1 MVWGLKRADSQA
13 DSWIGMQ
20 HAPDWLQLAVLYG
33 GPGLLVGILVGLV
46 LHRWRAVFL
55 LVAAG
60 AVGAYLLAKGADDP
74 TCDDDC
80 PEILAAL
87 FAFFNLIGWTVGLAG
102 GTGYAKLARHRR

>member
-1 MVWGLKRADSQA
+1 MVGGLKRTDPRA
-13 DSWIGMQ
+13 DSWTGMQ

-33 GPGLLVGILVGLV
+33 GPGLLVGMLVGFAV
-46 LHRWRAVFL
+46 HRWKAVLL

-60 AVGAYLLAKGADDP
+60 AVGAWLLVKGADDP

-80 PEILAAL
+80 PEVLAAL
-87 FAFFNLIGWTVGLAG
+87 FALFNLIGWTVGLAG